1 LYTGPPRGKYTNA
14 LCNMCNSEVRDLAP
28 GRWICRNDH
37 TVDSATSP
45 EDQLPYR
52 AWGRIQ
58 GALYLFPFLL
68 LIHSTSTLCITLGLP
83 LVDAHGTRLTVTMNS
98 DAAECAFGSLHSKY
112 TEDCAWCN
120 RVQHHSCTRLHWAQL
135 VTCVCCTFSATLK
148 LHRVARLGQLF
159 GCSKCNTGQFES
171 CTELL
176 ESATI

>member
-1 LYTGPPRGKYTNA
+1 MAVTTTGHSFCSICCAWTVDLFQLRLLYTGPPRGKYTNA

-68 LIHSTSTLCITLGLP
+68 RIHSTSTLCITLGLP

-98 DAAECAFGSLHSKY
+98 DAAECAFGSFSEAH
-112 TEDCAWCN
+112 TEPAFFSTGPRFWCTPFWPTPGTSN
-120 RVQHHSCTRLHWAQL
+120 VYATRCERKEA
-135 VTCVCCTFSATLK
+135 
-148 LHRVARLGQLF
+148 
-159 GCSKCNTGQFES
+159 
-171 CTELL
+171 
-176 ESATI
+176 